1 MSVEAVKQKLLMVA
15 NLGVYFDFTPPQIQ
29 AYTRE
34 VVAFLKN
41 HKDVVDNLEY
51 FNLLELQ
58 FWLDI
63 FTSRDVD
70 AKIVL
75 DRISDQ
81 FALVGQLLRLKI
93 LQLAY
98 YEAQGDTEQAQKVLG
113 DDANELRVQ
122 RRLTTFKRH
131 DPEAY
136 IAALNSYLDT
146 CGLDLMAW
154 SELATQYTNT
164 GHYDMA
170 TYCYQEILLQEPH
183 AYPFFYRAGTSYY
196 HEYLQRQASLK
207 PPQAIE
213 LLQNALNHFC
223 RSVELCHVY
232 DNGWR
237 GIKTLVDLGVPTKA
251 KAAPTSDAYAAQ
263 LAKLKPLIPAT
274 VSE

>member
-1 MSVEAVKQKLLMVA
+1 MSTEAVKQKLLMVA
-15 NLGVYFDFTPPQIQ
+15 NLGVYFDFPPEQIQ

-34 VVAFLKN
+34 VVSFLKN
-41 HKDVVDNLEY
+41 HKDTVDNIEY

-81 FALVGQLLRLKI
+81 FALVGTLLRLKI

-98 YEAQGDTEQAQKVLG
+98 YEAQGDVERAKKVLG
-113 DDANELRVQ
+113 DDANQLRLQ
-122 RRLTTFKRH
+122 RRLTTFQRQN
-131 DPEAY
+131 PEAY
-136 IAALNSYLDT
+136 ITALNRYLDT

-170 TYCYQEILLQEPH
+170 AYSYQEILLQEPL
-183 AYPFFYRAGTSYY
+183 AYPFWFRAGTSYY
-196 HEYLQRQASLK
+196 QQYLQQQKSLK
-207 PPQAIE
+207 PQPAIE
-213 LLQNALNHFC
+213 LLDLALKHFA

-232 DNGWR
+232 DNGWK
-237 GIKTLVDLGVPTKA
+237 GIQLLVDLGVPA
-251 KAAPTSDAYAAQ
+251 KLKSAPGSDAYAKQ
-263 LAKLKPLIPAT
+263 LAKLKPLIPT
-274 VSE
+274 STTN